1 MTRRFNL
8 DENFD
13 FKIIP
18 SLNKKELNLLS
29 NDIKNLII
37 DQCSKFGGHLSSN
50 LGITNLTIA
59 LFRSFDFTKDKIIFD
74 IGHNSYPYKILTGRP
89 LTNLRQ
95 SDGIDGF
102 QKINESKYDVYDA
115 GHSSTSLSAALGF
128 AKVRDLEHEKYNVIA
143 LVGDGGI
150 ANGLCFEALNNLVI
164 ANTKIIIILNDNEMS
179 ISPTTGGLSA
189 ILKGIRRNPLVKI
202 IFKDANFEYLGPVDG
217 DNFDQLKKVFEKA
230 KASKRSVLLHVKT
243 SKGEGYKYAE
253 EDHTGEYHFVNP
265 FDKDTGK
272 QKIDLGKNVISFSKV
287 FADLVEEDMKNDDKT
302 IAICPSTT
310 VGAKLSYLFNE
321 FKDRTFDVGISE
333 EHAAIFANAFGVNG
347 YHTYLFMYSTFLQRA
362 YDEILHDIA
371 RNNRHVT
378 LLIDRCGLI
387 GHDGETHQGIYD
399 DGFFYSI
406 PNFTLAMPKDE
417 NDAKRLFEYAK
428 HYPHPMAIRYTPAY
442 KNYDEE
448 ISTNEAPL
456 TNNFEILQNGKTK
469 KIALISMGP
478 HLLSL
483 VPKLKNE
490 DVTIF
495 NALFLKGYDESSV
508 DNLLEFDNV
517 YIYDPYGVESGFTS
531 NLTLDLVKRNYSG
544 KIYTKA
550 IPLKFI
556 NKGNILEQEILLNVD
571 VETVVNDIIKIN
583 HES

>member
-1 MTRRFNL
+1 
-8 DENFD
+8 
-13 FKIIP
+13 
-18 SLNKKELNLLS
+18 
-29 NDIKNLII
+29 
-37 DQCSKFGGHLSSN
+37 
-50 LGITNLTIA
+50 
-59 LFRSFDFTKDKIIFD
+59 
-74 IGHNSYPYKILTGRP
+74 
-89 LTNLRQ
+89 
-95 SDGIDGF
+95 
-102 QKINESKYDVYDA
+102 
-115 GHSSTSLSAALGF
+115 
-128 AKVRDLEHEKYNVIA
+128 
-143 LVGDGGI
+143 
-150 ANGLCFEALNNLVI
+150 
-164 ANTKIIIILNDNEMS
+164 
-179 ISPTTGGLSA
+179 
-189 ILKGIRRNPLVKI
+189 
-202 IFKDANFEYLGPVDG
+202 
-217 DNFDQLKKVFEKA
+217 
-230 KASKRSVLLHVKT
+230 
-243 SKGEGYKYAE
+243 
-253 EDHTGEYHFVNP
+253 
-265 FDKDTGK
+265 
-272 QKIDLGKNVISFSKV
+272 
-287 FADLVEEDMKNDDKT
+287 MKNDEKT

-362 YDEILHDIA
+362 YDEVLHDIA

-442 KNYDEE
+442 KNYDED
-448 ISTNEAPL
+448 ISINEAPL

-469 KIALISMGP
+469 KTALISMGP

-490 DVTIF
+490 DLTIF

-508 DNLLEFDNV
+508 NKLLEFDNV

-531 NLTLDLVKRNYSG
+531 NLTLDLVKHNYPG